1 MKTFP
6 DESYRDQAF
15 LKSMI
20 LYRKNGKTLSG
31 KFRYFVTIYAKIVP
45 IFFLGSQLNWRR
57 LWFYAV
63 TWVFTSSLFFT

>member
-31 KFRYFVTIYAKIVP
+31 KFRYFVKIYAKIVP
-45 IFFLGSQLNWRR
+45 IFFLGSQLN
-57 LWFYAV
+57 
-63 TWVFTSSLFFT
+63 